1 MQTQCT
7 SGTLTY
13 KIFRCIRM
21 TIGTYWTT
29 MRKPSKPFPFQHPS
43 SPLHCRARYS
53 PLLSRSIIGQP
64 PNALQ
69 FSYTSYGKPIL
80 KEYPRLQFNLSHSH
94 DRAIYAFTLD
104 MAIGVDIEYQNSQC
118 DVESI

>member
-29 MRKPSKPFPFQHPS
+29 MRKPKQTVSISTSIVTASLP
-43 SPLHCRARYS
+43 RAVFS
-53 PLLSRSIIGQP
+53 LLSRSIIGPATQRLAIQLYKLRQTYLERVSTPTVQP
-64 PNALQ
+64 L
-69 FSYTSYGKPIL
+69 
-80 KEYPRLQFNLSHSH
+80 HSH

-104 MAIGVDIEYQNSQC
+104 MAIGVDI
-118 DVESI
+118 